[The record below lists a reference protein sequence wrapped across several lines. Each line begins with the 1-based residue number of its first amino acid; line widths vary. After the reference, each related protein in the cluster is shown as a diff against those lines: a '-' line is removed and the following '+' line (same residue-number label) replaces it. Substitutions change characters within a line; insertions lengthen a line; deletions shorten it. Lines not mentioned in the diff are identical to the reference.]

1 MRALLAATA
10 LLAVACSTGEAS
22 PGLQHSAA
30 SVDAL
35 AGEVL
40 QALTRKDIPRLQAL
54 ALSESEFRTLVWPGL
69 PASRP
74 EAGVPV
80 EYAWNDLHTKSR
92 SDLQQTVNALE
103 GQRLEL
109 LSVRFT
115 GRVSDYGTFRV
126 YRDAVL
132 EVRQGDGITRRLRL
146 FGSVI
151 EQAGRVK
158 VFSYVVD

>member
-1 MRALLAATA
+1 MMVLLAAAA
-10 LLAVACSTGEAS
+10 LLMVGCGMGAAS
-22 PGLQHSAA
+22 PGLQHAA
-30 SVDAL
+30 PSVDAL
-35 AGEVL
+35 ASDVL
-40 QALTRKDIPRLQAL
+40 HALARQDVTRLQAL
-54 ALSESEFRTLVWPGL
+54 ALTESEFRTLVWPGL

-92 SDLQQTVNALE
+92 SDLQQTLNALD
-103 GQRLEL
+103 GQRLAL

-126 YRDAVL
+126 FRDAVL
-132 EVRQGDGITRRLRL
+132 EVRQADGTMRRLRV

-151 EQAGRVK
+151 EHEGRVK
-158 VFSYVVD
+158 VFSYVTD